1 VSTVSGVPLPDCQRW
16 RPQCGD
22 RALLVAEAVALVDD
36 HFPGWLQV
44 AFTDAA
50 GQRWTVVDKVPVFT
64 EAGISAQT
72 LFPVPVMIGCTV
84 IAVNS
89 TALGDYPKVTVSTA
103 VDAVAAQG
111 DVDVFTVVAD
121 QLREA
126 RSC

>member
-1 VSTVSGVPLPDCQRW
+1 VASPVVTVHCWLPRRSRWSTTTIPAGCRSPSQTQPVN
-16 RPQCGD
+16 
-22 RALLVAEAVALVDD
+22 
-36 HFPGWLQV
+36 
-44 AFTDAA
+44 A
-50 GQRWTVVDKVPVFT
+50 GQSSTRCPCSLRR
-64 EAGISAQT
+64 ASPRRH